1 MNRLTLGIV
10 ALVIGC
16 AASAQ
21 AQVWTV
27 YRPVIAAPMPVTTYY
42 APTPVT
48 AFYAPA
54 PVPYTAYYAPGPM
67 VYRAPAVVPPRYFY
81 PGQPIRNV
89 FRRPVVAW

>member
-1 MNRLTLGIV
+1 MNRLSLGIA

-27 YRPVIAAPMPVTTYY
+27 YRPVIAAPMPVTTFY
-42 APTPVT
+42 APMPVTTFHAPMPVT

-54 PVPYTAYYAPGPM
+54 PVA
-67 VYRAPAVVPPRYFY
+67 VRAPVVVPPRYFF
-81 PGQPIRNV
+81 PGQPIRNT
-89 FRRPVVAW
+89 FRRPVVLW